1 MEIFAARADPNK
13 IPVVSAV
20 AINPMITELTERDKS
35 SNVTVV
41 MSRKLPRLTAM
52 LFKVRAIIAR
62 VCRIRRNP
70 AKALGRK

>member
-1 MEIFAARADPNK
+1 MEIFEARADPSK
-13 IPVVSAV
+13 IPIVSAV

-52 LFKVRAIIAR
+52 LFKVRAIIAGI
-62 VCRIRRNP
+62 CRIRRNP